1 VTNATTP
8 VQRALDRAHGTGRPV
23 AVLLV
28 DAGDVGRIDRAYA
41 HAAGDGALAE
51 LELRLGAAAPPGA
64 RIARLARER
73 FVLVTESVGE
83 QADAL
88 ELAQALATAARA
100 PLGVEDVRVRL
111 DATVGLALAPEAR
124 ASAAA
129 LLRDAEGAARQARV
143 AGGAPWRLADP
154 AEHGRALRQLRL
166 EDELATALV
175 DDQLALYFQ
184 PIASLRRGTLVGVEA
199 LVRWQHPA
207 RGLIGPAQFLPVAEE
222 SGLIAEIGEWM
233 LNAIC
238 GQIGRWST
246 THPERVLP
254 PVALNVSGRELRE
267 ETFASRFAST
277 LLAAHIPPETIAL
290 ELSDPGVLDERA
302 DAEEALA
309 ALRRLG
315 VRIVLDRFGG
325 ARSSLAHLAQ
335 LPIDGLKL
343 DASLLGPYP
352 PPAGGET
359 PIADAVVE
367 LAHTLGLSITVP
379 GIETEQQLA
388 AVRALHAD
396 AAQGHL
402 IARPAPAGSLAD
414 LLDVGLDLVPRS
426 RDRASGGGASGE
438 DADELLPLSA
448 VATAL
453 GVSASTARRLADQG
467 VLPGTRTEGGHRRFR
482 RSDVQRLARERQRTP
497 SLRPWELPARPLPA
511 SARLLEH
518 DGPAFAERAGRALYE
533 PARPG
538 WFLSPQGIARSRAWL
553 EALAGALAAGAS
565 QDALAATSA
574 YGDAAALGGASVA
587 EIVRFFG
594 QFGAVAAHELVRAH
608 GTTDEGRALQRVM
621 TAATEA
627 FLQRL

>member
-1 VTNATTP
+1 MTNELTP
-8 VQRALDRAHGTGRPV
+8 ALRALDRAHDAGRPF

-28 DAGDVGRIDRAYA
+28 DAEDVGRVDRAYA

-51 LELRLGAAAPPGA
+51 LERRLGAAAPPGA
-64 RIARLARER
+64 RLARLARER
-73 FVLVTESVGE
+73 FVLVAESAGE

-88 ELAQALATAARA
+88 ELAQALAAAARA
-100 PLGVEDVRVRL
+100 PLSVEGGRVRL
-111 DATVGLALAPEAR
+111 DATVGLALAHEGR
-124 ASAAA
+124 ATAAA
-129 LLRDAEGAARQARV
+129 LLRDADGAARRARV
-143 AGGAPWRLADP
+143 VGGAPWRLADP
-154 AEHGRALRQLRL
+154 AEHGRALRRLRL

-175 DDQLALYFQ
+175 HDQLALYFQ

-222 SGLIAEIGEWM
+222 SGLIAEIGAWM
-233 LNAIC
+233 LHAIC
-238 GQIGRWST
+238 EQVGRWST

-267 ETFASRFAST
+267 EAFASRFADT

-325 ARSSLAHLAQ
+325 VRSSLAHLAQ

-343 DASLLGPYP
+343 DSSLLGPSP
-352 PPAGGET
+352 TPAGGET

-426 RDRASGGGASGE
+426 RDRASGGASGE

-497 SLRPWELPARPLPA
+497 SLRPWELPARPLPV

-518 DGPAFAERAGRALYE
+518 DGPAFAERAARALYE

-553 EALAGALAAGAS
+553 EALAGALATGAS
-565 QDALAATSA
+565 HDALATTSA